1 MPVLVIGNLEVVTFV
16 VDLLLRNFIGFF
28 LDSAAVVVFGV
39 VVFRV
44 VVFGIV
50 AFVVVD
56 SGVVVVS
63 GIVVFFRGI
72 VFFIEVFGI
81 FVNGPN
87 LA

>member
-1 MPVLVIGNLEVVTFV
+1 MPVFVIGNLEVVTFV
-16 VDLLLRNFIGFF
+16 VDLLLLRNFIGFF
-28 LDSAAVVVFGV
+28 LDSAAVVVFK
-39 VVFRV
+39 V
-44 VVFGIV
+44 VVFGVV

>member
-1 MPVLVIGNLEVVTFV
+1 MPVFVIGNLEVVTFV
-16 VDLLLRNFIGFF
+16 VDLLLLRNFIEFF

-72 VFFIEVFGI
+72 VFFRGDF
-81 FVNGPN
+81 
-87 LA
+87 

>member
-1 MPVLVIGNLEVVTFV
+1 MPVFVIGNLEVVTFV
-16 VDLLLRNFIGFF
+16 VDLLLLRNFIGFF
-28 LDSAAVVVFGV
+28 LDSAAVVVFK
-39 VVFRV
+39 V
-44 VVFGIV
+44 VVFGVV

-63 GIVVFFRGI
+63 GIVAFFRGI